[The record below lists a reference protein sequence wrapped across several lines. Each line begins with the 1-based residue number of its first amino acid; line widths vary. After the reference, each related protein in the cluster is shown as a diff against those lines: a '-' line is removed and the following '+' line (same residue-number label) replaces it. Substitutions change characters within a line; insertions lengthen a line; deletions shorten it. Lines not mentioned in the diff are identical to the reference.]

1 MSIYTKDHLLDGK
14 IVYFQPK
21 LGYRSGIEP
30 IILAS
35 QANNK
40 DKTILDLGSGCG
52 PISLILAY
60 RFSNAEIFGLEN
72 NTLHLELSQK
82 SKIENK
88 FSNVEFKKEDVCNF
102 NRNYM
107 SYFDLVLS
115 NPPFF
120 FENEIFKSKNDS
132 IINAKYISKEK
143 SQKWLKNLIHYIKDK
158 GRALI
163 INRFENIDFML
174 EVFSLF
180 NVIVEITPI
189 LSFKDNKPKN
199 VLISLKKNEKYVE
212 KTKNEIIIH
221 SNSSKYSKQVEDWFK

>member
-21 LGYRSGIEP
+21 FGYRSGIEP

-35 QANNK
+35 QANNN
-40 DKTILDLGSGCG
+40 DKYILDLGSGCG

-60 RFSNAEIFGLEN
+60 RFSNAEIVGLEN

-88 FSNVEFKKEDVCNF
+88 FRNLEFKKEDVCNF
-102 NRNYM
+102 NKNYM
-107 SYFDLVLS
+107 CYFDLVLS

-120 FENEIFKSKNDS
+120 FENQIIKSKNDS
-132 IINAKYISKEK
+132 INNAKYISKEK
-143 SQKWLKNLIHYIKDK
+143 SKKWLKNLIYYTKDK

-174 EVFSLF
+174 GIFSMF
-180 NVIVEITPI
+180 DVIVEITPI
-189 LSFKDNKPKN
+189 LSFKDTKPKN

-221 SNSSKYSKQVEDWFK
+221 SNSSKYSKQVENWFK